1 MLSDIRRNPNNNELR
16 DFNTTLLAINIEM
29 KTYQQIPDVAG
40 FCLPDSGYRI
50 KILGKWKDKRL

>member
-40 FCLPDSGYRI
+40 CFAGFRIPDQDFVQMER
-50 KILGKWKDKRL
+50 

>member
-1 MLSDIRRNPNNNELR
+1 MLSDICRNPNNNELR